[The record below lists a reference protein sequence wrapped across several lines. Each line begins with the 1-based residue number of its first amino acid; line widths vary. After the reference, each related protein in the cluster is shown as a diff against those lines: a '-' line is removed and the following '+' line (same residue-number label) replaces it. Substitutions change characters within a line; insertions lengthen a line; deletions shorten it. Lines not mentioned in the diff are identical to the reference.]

1 MLVWLNG
8 RWLAA
13 RDARISVLDRGFLH
27 GDGLYDTWRSY
38 GGVPFAVHAHLRRLA
53 AACRVLRLPPPG
65 DAAVW
70 TRRAAALL
78 ERNGM
83 ADGTVRLTITR
94 GLAGDGPAPTP
105 GPVRPTLLLTARPLP
120 PDLAAQQAHG
130 IAAVLLPFPRD
141 VGPWWAGVKL
151 VGHASA
157 VVGKMYARAHGAA
170 EGLYVTP
177 EGEVTEATTANLF
190 LVERGALVTPPT
202 AGGVL
207 GGVTREL
214 VLRAARRARLAVRE
228 ERIPVARLRRA
239 AEAFVTAST
248 IEILPVVR
256 MDGTPLGGGAPGP
269 VTRRLQAS
277 YAALVVATLRRAAP
291 ARRGRFLA
299 GRR

>member
-13 RDARISVLDRGFLH
+13 RDARVSALDRGLLH
-27 GDGLYDTWRSY
+27 GDGLYDTWRTY
-38 GGVPFAVHAHLRRLA
+38 GGVPFAVDAHVRRLA
-53 AACRVLRLPPPG
+53 AACRILRLPPPG
-65 DAAVW
+65 DAATW
-70 TRRAAALL
+70 ARRAADLVR
-78 ERNGM
+78 RNRM

-94 GLAGDGPAPTP
+94 GLAGDGPLPART
-105 GPVRPTLLLTARPLP
+105 PVRPTLLLTARALPL
-120 PDLAAQQAHG
+120 DLAAQQTRG

-151 VGHASA
+151 IGHASA
-157 VVGKMYARAHGAA
+157 VVGKMYARARRAA

-190 LVERGALVTPPT
+190 LVERGMLVTPPT
-202 AGGVL
+202 GGGVL
-207 GGVTREL
+207 GGVTRGL

-228 ERIPVARLRRA
+228 EPIPVARLRRA
-239 AEAFVTAST
+239 AEVFVTAST

-256 MDGTPLGGGAPGP
+256 LEGDAVGGGEPGP

-277 YAALVVATLRRAAP
+277 YAALVAASLRRAH
-291 ARRGRFLA
+291 
-299 GRR
+299 